1 MGGVAPTEEL
11 LRRIEWVGGGVWLL
25 LTFAA
30 WAGFSGSAALS
41 VFLGGGIV
49 IASFEVLK
57 WQLKRALMREG
68 SVPTKGGLFFAY
80 YLRYLGTL
88 LFIFLV
94 ISFGWVEPI
103 AFLVGLSTVVIS
115 IFMVGG
121 LEYLVSSTKRGER

>member
-1 MGGVAPTEEL
+1 
-11 LRRIEWVGGGVWLL
+11 
-25 LTFAA
+25 
-30 WAGFSGSAALS
+30 LS

-49 IASFEVLK
+49 IVSFEVMK
-57 WQLKRALMREG
+57 WQLKRALMKEG
-68 SVPTKGGLFFAY
+68 SVPTKGGLFFTY

-88 LFIFLV
+88 FLIFLV

-121 LEYLVSSTKRGER
+121 LEYLVASTKKGER